1 MDQDLQRL
9 FELHA
14 EVCKTLAN
22 PRRLEILH
30 WLRQGE
36 QSVDELSELS
46 DLAQSRLSQH
56 LNLLKQKGLVDSRR
70 EGLYVFYRV
79 KNPKIL
85 QACDILKEVLWEYLA
100 ETQEVMDLLAGAET
114 GGDDE

>member
-30 WLRQGE
+30 WLRQGKN
-36 QSVDELSELS
+36 QLMN
-46 DLAQSRLSQH
+46 SRSCRTWPSPASP
-56 LNLLKQKGLVDSRR
+56 N
-70 EGLYVFYRV
+70 
-79 KNPKIL
+79 
-85 QACDILKEVLWEYLA
+85 
-100 ETQEVMDLLAGAET
+100 T
-114 GGDDE
+114 

>member
-14 EVCKTLAN
+14 QVCKTLAN

-30 WLRQGE
+30 GLRQGE
-36 QSVDELSELS
+36 KSVDELAELS
-46 DLAQSRLSQH
+46 GLAKSSLSQH
-56 LNLLKQKGLVDSRR
+56 LSLLRQKGLVDSRR

-100 ETQEVMDLLAGAET
+100 EAQQVMDLLADHES
-114 GGDDE
+114 GGDNE